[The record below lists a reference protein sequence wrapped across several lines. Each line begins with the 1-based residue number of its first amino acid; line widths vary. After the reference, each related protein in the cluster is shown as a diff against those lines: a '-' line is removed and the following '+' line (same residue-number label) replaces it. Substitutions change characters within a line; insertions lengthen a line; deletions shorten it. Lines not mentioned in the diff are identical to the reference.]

1 MNELLYFLPVIGALI
16 GWLTNWVAVKMLFH
30 PKKPLRL
37 VIITVQGVFPKR
49 QKALAEKLGN
59 VVANELFS
67 VNEVTSKI
75 REQATNEEILN
86 LIQARVRDALEKK
99 LENHFPVVGMF
110 VSEGTLDKVA
120 KEFSTD
126 IRGMI
131 SELADR
137 ISLGIENEMDVESIV
152 REKVANFSSD
162 KLEEILFA
170 IMKREFRFVE
180 LVGAVLGFLIG
191 SVQLAI
197 TWPH

>member
-1 MNELLYFLPVIGALI
+1 MSELLYALPIIGALI

-37 VIITVQGVFPKR
+37 LIVTVQGVFPKR
-49 QKALAEKLGN
+49 QQAFAEKLGN

-75 REQATNEEILN
+75 REHATSKEILG
-86 LIQARVRDALEKK
+86 LIQTRVREVLEKK
-99 LENHFPVVGMF
+99 LEHYFPVVGMF
-110 VSEGTLDKVA
+110 VSETILDKIA
-120 KEFSTD
+120 KEFTTE
-126 IRGMI
+126 IRSML

-137 ISLGIENEMDVESIV
+137 MVLGVENEMDVESIV

-162 KLEEILFA
+162 KLEDLLLA

-197 TWPH
+197 TWPN

>member
-1 MNELLYFLPVIGALI
+1 MSELLYALPIIGALI

-37 VIITVQGVFPKR
+37 LIVTVQGVFPKR
-49 QKALAEKLGN
+49 QQAFAEKLGN

-75 REQATNEEILN
+75 REHATSKEILG
-86 LIQARVRDALEKK
+86 LIQTRVREVLEKK
-99 LENHFPVVGMF
+99 LEHYFPVVGMF
-110 VSEGTLDKVA
+110 VSETILDKIA
-120 KEFSTD
+120 KEFTSE
-126 IRGMI
+126 IRSML

-137 ISLGIENEMDVESIV
+137 MALGVENEMDVESIV
-152 REKVANFSSD
+152 REKVANFSSN
-162 KLEEILFA
+162 KLEDLLFA

-197 TWPH
+197 TWPN

>member
-49 QKALAEKLGN
+49 QKAFAEKLGN
-59 VVANELFS
+59 MVANELFS

-86 LIQARVRDALEKK
+86 LIQTRVRDALEKK
-99 LENHFPVVGMF
+99 LETHFPVVGMF

-126 IRGMI
+126 IRVMI

-152 REKVANFSSD
+152 REKVSNFSSD
-162 KLEEILFA
+162 KLEDILFA

-191 SVQLAI
+191 AVQLAI

>member
-1 MNELLYFLPVIGALI
+1 MSELLYALPIIGALI

-37 VIITVQGVFPKR
+37 LIVTVQGVFPKR
-49 QKALAEKLGN
+49 QQAFAEKLGN

-75 REQATNEEILN
+75 REHATSKEILG
-86 LIQARVRDALEKK
+86 LIQTRVREILEKK
-99 LENHFPVVGMF
+99 LEHYFPVVGMF
-110 VSEGTLDKVA
+110 VSETILDKIA
-120 KEFSTD
+120 KEFTAE
-126 IRGMI
+126 IRSML

-137 ISLGIENEMDVESIV
+137 MALGVENEMDVASIV

-162 KLEEILFA
+162 KLEDLLFA

-197 TWPH
+197 TWPN

>member
-1 MNELLYFLPVIGALI
+1 M
-16 GWLTNWVAVKMLFH
+16 
-30 PKKPLRL
+30 
-37 VIITVQGVFPKR
+37 QGVFPKR
-49 QKALAEKLGN
+49 QKAFAEKLGN

-75 REQATNEEILN
+75 RAQANNEEILN
-86 LIQARVRDALEKK
+86 LIQVRVREALEKK

-120 KEFSTD
+120 KEFSAD

-131 SELADR
+131 SELADK
-137 ISLGIENEMDVESIV
+137 IVLGIENEMDVESIV
-152 REKVANFSSD
+152 REKVSNFSSD
-162 KLEEILFA
+162 KLEDILFA

-197 TWPH
+197 TWPY